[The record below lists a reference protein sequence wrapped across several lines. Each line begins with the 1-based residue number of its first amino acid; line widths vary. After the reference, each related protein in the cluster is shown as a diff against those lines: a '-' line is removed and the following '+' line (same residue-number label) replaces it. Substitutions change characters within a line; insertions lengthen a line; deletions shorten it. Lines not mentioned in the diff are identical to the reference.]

1 MRDEYMTYD
10 MKLCEVRDETWD
22 EAWGQAWQEGSRE
35 KALDIARR
43 ALDRGFAPGVVV
55 DLTGFSLDEVASLL

>member
-22 EAWGQAWQEGSRE
+22 EAWGKRGRSVRATPRLTRRGGHWIE
-35 KALDIARR
+35 ALP
-43 ALDRGFAPGVVV
+43 LVW
-55 DLTGFSLDEVASLL
+55 